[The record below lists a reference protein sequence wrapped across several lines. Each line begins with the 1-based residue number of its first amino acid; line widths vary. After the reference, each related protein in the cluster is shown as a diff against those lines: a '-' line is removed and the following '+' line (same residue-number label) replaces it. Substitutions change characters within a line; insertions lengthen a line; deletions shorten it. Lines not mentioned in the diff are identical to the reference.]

1 MRAYVDTHV
10 PGCGKSRVLID
21 VDHVVESVVEFVG
34 HVLNLDLFP
43 HNIVL
48 KKKNIKVYKIIHQ
61 ENNFIH
67 LMIVNSL
74 LHDYLNYIL
83 FAGWQ

>member
-1 MRAYVDTHV
+1 MCAYVDTHV

-48 KKKNIKVYKIIHQ
+48 MNKKTSKFTKLFIKRII
-61 ENNFIH
+61 
-67 LMIVNSL
+67 S
-74 LHDYLNYIL
+74 YI
-83 FAGWQ
+83 

>member
-1 MRAYVDTHV
+1 MCAYVDTHV

-48 KKKNIKVYKIIHQ
+48 KKKKTSKFTKLFIKRII
-61 ENNFIH
+61 
-67 LMIVNSL
+67 S
-74 LHDYLNYIL
+74 YI
-83 FAGWQ
+83 